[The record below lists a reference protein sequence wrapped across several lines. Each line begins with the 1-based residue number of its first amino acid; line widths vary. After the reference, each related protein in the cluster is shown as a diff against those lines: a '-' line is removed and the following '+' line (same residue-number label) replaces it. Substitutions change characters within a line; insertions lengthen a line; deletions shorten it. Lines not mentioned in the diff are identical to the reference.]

1 MKILSGTTSFVA
13 WRCIV
18 LILILLAAAA
28 AILILHLE
36 AGFLPPEVIQGV
48 IGALSLAAWILAIRF
63 ILADTWGR
71 WFWMV
76 VLAGAGVLAAFLP
89 GAGGLWAATSLSVFA
104 LTFRQYSPWRHIS
117 DRRRALGFGLG
128 ILATALLI
136 FLFPSFGNLAEPEG
150 PGVFLK
156 RLGGWSQLSLGCFWF
171 GSLFHLAIRMRLH
184 FLRLRPK
191 LGVTAILIGFVPL
204 LLMVVL
210 GLMILYTGLGGARA
224 ARTTGALE
232 NWRQMAATG
241 ADFGGALFD
250 TTFAW
255 PGPGSAGG
263 NATLIEAP
271 DWVPG
276 LADKMRGSMADEAR
290 IKKTAADSGA
300 APAPAVT
307 DSTGWFLAGEKIWLM
322 RWRDLDTPQ
331 SAVQAWHLGEHPLEI
346 LSRLLKV
353 GIDISP
359 ASASRSE
366 DDEPVTGDDTE
377 EATEEDRKIFPGLEV
392 SYRDV
397 SQDKDYWKGFSLFGV
412 TLFEV
417 NRYDQQE
424 LDSTSLIINLR
435 VGWQD
440 LKSEFLEGDSNLN
453 IAVVVGLAV
462 VAFLFLV
469 LEIFAFFFGVRISEG
484 IVSAVHVLHR
494 GTRSVAAGDLD
505 TVIDIP
511 NQDEFGDL
519 AASFN
524 EMTSAVKQGREIA
537 LANDRLKRE
546 LETARAIQV
555 RLLPTSEPV
564 VTGFQVVGASIP
576 SREIGGDYFDFLAQ
590 GDDEIGI
597 AIGDV
602 SGKGMPA
609 ALLMSNLQASLHGQ
623 VIHPGSVS
631 GVVER
636 VNDLLVKSTDPH
648 MFATFFYGLLNVRKA
663 SFTCT
668 NAGHNPPVLLRAD
681 GRIEELTTGG
691 LLLGMLGEQVYQQ
704 DTVELAPGEI
714 IVLYTDGIT
723 EAVGPA
729 ADEDDYDAM
738 FGEEALYEV
747 LRRNRHLPASGIKD
761 AILDAVSFHTSG
773 VAQSDDITLVV
784 IRRQG

>member
-1 MKILSGTTSFVA
+1 MKLLSGPISFVA

-18 LILILLAAAA
+18 LILLLLAAAA
-28 AILILHLE
+28 VVLLLHQGT
-36 AGFLPPEVIQGV
+36 GFLPGVVAQGIV
-48 IGALSLAAWILAIRF
+48 GALTLAAWIAAIRF
-63 ILADTWGR
+63 ILTDTWAR
-71 WFWMV
+71 WFWLV
-76 VLAGAGVLAAFLP
+76 VLAGAAALAAFLP
-89 GAGGLWAATSLSVFA
+89 GAAGVWAATPLSIFV

-136 FLFPSFGNLAEPEG
+136 FLYPRFWNLVAPDG
-150 PGVFLK
+150 SGLFLK
-156 RLGGWSQLSLGCFWF
+156 QMGAWSQLSLGCFWF
-171 GSLFHLAIRMRLH
+171 WSLFHLAIRMRLH

-191 LGVTAILIGFVPL
+191 LGVSAILIGFVPL
-204 LLMVVL
+204 MLMVVL

-224 ARTTGALE
+224 ARTTGELE
-232 NWRQMAATG
+232 NWRRMTAEG

-255 PGPGSAGG
+255 PGTMEAREKE
-263 NATLIEAP
+263 TLIEAP
-271 DWVPG
+271 DWVPH
-276 LADKMRGSMADEAR
+276 LAEKMRGSVAESSRLQKAE
-290 IKKTAADSGA
+290 ADSVA
-300 APAPAVT
+300 APVPAIT
-307 DSTGWFLAGEKIWLM
+307 DSTGWFLAGDRIWLM
-322 RWRDLDTPQ
+322 RWGALDTGQPT
-331 SAVQAWHLGEHPLEI
+331 VQAWHLGERPLKV

-359 ASASRSE
+359 AGSSRKNDGDLVIGQAS
-366 DDEPVTGDDTE
+366 
-377 EATEEDRKIFPGLEV
+377 EEDRRSFSGLEV

-397 SQDKDYWKGFSLFGV
+397 SEDKEYWSRFFFFGG

-417 NRYDQQE
+417 NRYDEQK
-424 LDSTSLIINLR
+424 LDSKTLFINLR

-440 LKSEFLEGDSNLN
+440 LKAEFLEGDSNLN
-453 IAVVVGLAV
+453 IAVVVALAV

-469 LEIFAFFFGVRISEG
+469 LEIFALFFGVRISEG
-484 IVSAVHVLHR
+484 IVGAVHALHR

-505 TVIDIP
+505 TVIQIP

-524 EMTSAVKQGREIA
+524 EMTSAVKLGREIA
-537 LANDRLKRE
+537 LANDRLKQE

-555 RLLPTSEPV
+555 RLLPSAEPV

-590 GDDEIGI
+590 GDDQIGI

-623 VIHPGSVS
+623 VMHPGSVS

-648 MFATFFYGLLNVRKA
+648 MFATFFYGLLDAGKA
-663 SFTCT
+663 TFTCT
-668 NAGHNPPVLLRAD
+668 NAGHNPPILLRAD
-681 GRIEELTTGG
+681 GEIEELTTGG

-704 DTVELAPGEI
+704 NTVELAPGEI

-729 ADEDDYDAM
+729 ADEDDYEAM
-738 FGEEALYEV
+738 FGEEALFEV
-747 LRRNRHLPASGIKD
+747 LRRNRHLPAAGIKD
-761 AILDAVSFHTSG
+761 AILGAVSTHTSG

>member
-1 MKILSGTTSFVA
+1 MKLLSGSISFVA

-28 AILILHLE
+28 AVLILHQE
-36 AGFLPPEVIQGV
+36 MDFLTGVVVQGV
-48 IGALSLAAWILAIRF
+48 IGTLTLAAWIAGIRF
-63 ILADTWGR
+63 ILSDTWGR
-71 WFWMV
+71 WFWLV
-76 VLAGAGVLAAFLP
+76 LLAGAAALAAFLP
-89 GAGGLWAATSLSVFA
+89 GSSGIWAATPLSIFV
-104 LTFRQYSPWRHIS
+104 LTSRQYRPWRHIS

-128 ILATALLI
+128 VLATALLI
-136 FLFPSFGNLAEPEG
+136 FLLPRFWSLAAPDG
-150 PGVFLK
+150 PGAFLK
-156 RLGGWSQLSLGCFWF
+156 QLGAWSQLSLGCFWF
-171 GSLFHLAIRMRLH
+171 WSLFHLAIRMRLH

-191 LGVTAILIGFVPL
+191 LGVTAVLIGFVPL
-204 LLMVVL
+204 ALMVVL

-224 ARTTGALE
+224 ARTTGTLE
-232 NWRQMAATG
+232 NWRRMTEAG

-250 TTFAW
+250 TTFMW
-255 PGPGSAGG
+255 PGPGGAREGM
-263 NATLIEAP
+263 TLIEAP
-271 DWVPG
+271 DWVPP
-276 LADKMRGSMADEAR
+276 LAEKMRGSMADVSR
-290 IKKTAADSGA
+290 LQNAASDSGA
-300 APAPAVT
+300 APVPAIA
-307 DSTGWFLAGEKIWLM
+307 DSTGWFLAGDRIWLM
-322 RWRDLDTPQ
+322 RWRALDTGQP
-331 SAVQAWHLGEHPLEI
+331 SVLAWHLGERPLKI

-359 ASASRSE
+359 TGSSRKKDGE
-366 DDEPVTGDDTE
+366 LIIVG
-377 EATEEDRKIFPGLEV
+377 ANEEDRRSFSGLEV

-397 SQDKDYWKGFSLFGV
+397 SEDKGYWNRFFFFGG

-417 NRYDQQE
+417 NRYDGE
-424 LDSTSLIINLR
+424 KLDSKTLFINLR

-440 LKSEFLEGDSNLN
+440 LKTEFLEGDSNLN
-453 IAVVVGLAV
+453 IAVVAALAM

-469 LEIFAFFFGVRISEG
+469 LEVFALFFGVRISEG
-484 IVSAVHVLHR
+484 IVSAVHALHR

-505 TVIDIP
+505 TTIEIP

-524 EMTSAVKQGREIA
+524 EMTRAVKHGREIA
-537 LANDRLKRE
+537 LANDRLKQE

-555 RLLPTSEPV
+555 RLLPSAEPV
-564 VTGFQVVGASIP
+564 VTGFEVVGASIP
-576 SREIGGDYFDFLAQ
+576 SREIGGDYFDFLVQ
-590 GDDEIGI
+590 GDDQIGI

-623 VIHPGSVS
+623 VLHPGSVS

-636 VNDLLVKSTDPH
+636 VNDLMVKSTDPH
-648 MFATFFYGLLNVRKA
+648 MFATFFYGLLDASKA

-668 NAGHNPPVLLRAD
+668 NAGHNPPILLRAD
-681 GRIEELTTGG
+681 DQIEELTTGG
-691 LLLGMLGEQVYQQ
+691 LLLGMLGDQVYQQ

-729 ADEDDYDAM
+729 AEEDDYEAM
-738 FGEEALYEV
+738 FGEEALFEV
-747 LRRNRHLPASGIKD
+747 LRRNRHLPAAGIKD
-761 AILDAVSFHTSG
+761 AILDAVATHTSG
-773 VAQSDDITLVV
+773 MAQSDDITLVV

>member
-1 MKILSGTTSFVA
+1 MLSGPTSFVA
-13 WRCIV
+13 WRCIA
-18 LILILLAAAA
+18 LILILLGVSATVV
-28 AILILHLE
+28 IFHQGV
-36 AGFLPPEVIQGV
+36 GFLSPVVAQGL
-48 IGALSLAAWILAIRF
+48 IGALTLAAWILAIRF

-71 WFWMV
+71 WFWL
-76 VLAGAGVLAAFLP
+76 VLLIGAGAMAMFLP
-89 GAGGLWAATSLSVFA
+89 GVGGLWAATPLSVLV
-104 LTFRQYSPWRHIS
+104 LTFRRYQPWRHIS

-128 ILATALLI
+128 VLATALLI
-136 FLFPSFGNLAEPEG
+136 FLYPRFWNLAEPEG
-150 PGVFLK
+150 PGAYLK
-156 RLGGWSQLSLGCFWF
+156 QLGAWSQLSLGCFWF
-171 GSLFHLAIRMRLH
+171 WSLFHLAIRMRLH
-184 FLRLRPK
+184 FMRLRPK

-204 LLMVVL
+204 ALMILL

-224 ARTTGALE
+224 SRTTSALE
-232 NWRQMAATG
+232 NWRLMTATG

-255 PGPGSAGG
+255 PDPGTAGG

-271 DWVPG
+271 PWVPG
-276 LADKMRGSMADEAR
+276 LADKMRGSLADEAR
-290 IKKTAADSGA
+290 LKKAAADSGG
-300 APAPAVT
+300 APAPAIT
-307 DSTGWFLAGEKIWLM
+307 DSTAWFLADKKIWLM
-322 RWRDLDTPQ
+322 RWRALDTEQPT
-331 SAVQAWHLGEHPLEI
+331 VQAWHLGHRPLEI
-346 LSRLLKV
+346 LSRLLMV
-353 GIDISP
+353 GIDIAP
-359 ASASRSE
+359 AGQNMSGDGELVIGEGDE
-366 DDEPVTGDDTE
+366 DDEE
-377 EATEEDRKIFPGLEV
+377 LQSYPGMEV

-397 SQDKDYWKGFSLFGV
+397 SQEEDYWKGFLLFGV

-417 NRYDQQE
+417 NRFDGE
-424 LDSTSLIINLR
+424 KLASKSLIINLR

-440 LKSEFLEGDSNLN
+440 LKSEFFEGETNLN

-469 LEIFAFFFGVRISEG
+469 LEIFALFFGVRISEG

-494 GTRSVAAGDLD
+494 GTRSVAAGNLD

-511 NQDEFGDL
+511 NEDEFGDL

-564 VTGFQVVGASIP
+564 LTGFQVVGASIP

-623 VIHPGSVS
+623 VLHPGTVA
-631 GVVER
+631 GVVAR
-636 VNDLLVKSTDPH
+636 VNDLMVKSTDPH
-648 MFATFFYGLLNVRKA
+648 MFATFFYGLLNVRNA
-663 SFTCT
+663 TFTCT
-668 NAGHNPPVLLRAD
+668 NAGHNPPILLRAN
-681 GRIEELTTGG
+681 GEIEELTTGG

-704 DTVELAPGEI
+704 DTVELAPGEV

-747 LRRNRHLPASGIKD
+747 LRRNRHLPAAGIKD
-761 AILDAVSFHTSG
+761 AILDAVSSHTSG

>member
-1 MKILSGTTSFVA
+1 MKLLAGPVPFVA
-13 WRCIV
+13 WRCIA
-18 LILILLAAAA
+18 LILLLLGVSVV
-28 AILILHLE
+28 ILVLHQE
-36 AGFLPPEVIQGV
+36 AGFLPGAVAQGV
-48 IGALSLAAWILAIRF
+48 IGVLTLAAWIMAIRF

-71 WFWMV
+71 WFWLV
-76 VLAGAGVLAAFLP
+76 ILAGAAALATFLP
-89 GAGGLWAATSLSVFA
+89 YPAGIWVATPLSIFV
-104 LTFRQYSPWRHIS
+104 LTFRQFRTWRHIS

-128 ILATALLI
+128 VLATALLI
-136 FLFPSFGNLAEPEG
+136 FLYPRFLNLVGEEG
-150 PGVFLK
+150 SGIFLK
-156 RLGGWSQLSLGCFWF
+156 KLGAWSQISLGCFWF
-171 GSLFHLAIRMRLH
+171 WSLFHLAIRMRLH

-204 LLMVVL
+204 MLMVLL

-224 ARTTGALE
+224 SRTTGALE
-232 NWRQMAATG
+232 NWRQMTAAG

-250 TTFAW
+250 TTFVW
-255 PGPGSAGG
+255 PGPGIAGE
-263 NATLIEAP
+263 NETLIEAP

-276 LADKMRGSMADEAR
+276 LVNKMRGSMADAAR
-290 IKKTAADSGA
+290 
-300 APAPAVT
+300 T
-307 DSTGWFLAGEKIWLM
+307 DSTGWFLADGKIWLM
-322 RWRDLDTPQ
+322 RWRALDTEHPT
-331 SAVQAWHLGEHPLEI
+331 VQAWHLGERPLEI

-359 ASASRSE
+359 AGSSRS
-366 DDEPVTGDDTE
+366 GDGE
-377 EATEEDRKIFPGLEV
+377 LVIGQATEEDRKSFSGLEV

-397 SQDKDYWKGFSLFGV
+397 SQDKDYWNRFFFFGG

-417 NRYDQQE
+417 NRYEDQW
-424 LDSTSLIINLR
+424 LGSKTLFINLR

-440 LKSEFLEGDSNLN
+440 LKTEFLEGDSNLN
-453 IAVVVGLAV
+453 IAVVVALGV

-469 LEIFAFFFGVRISEG
+469 LEVFALFFGFRISEG

-555 RLLPTSEPV
+555 RLLPSSEPV

-576 SREIGGDYFDFLAQ
+576 SREIGGDYFDFLVQ
-590 GDDEIGI
+590 GEDQIGI

-623 VIHPGSVS
+623 VMHPGTVS

-636 VNDLLVKSTDPH
+636 VNDLLVRSTDPH
-648 MFATFFYGLLNVRKA
+648 MFATFFYGLLDARNA
-663 SFTCT
+663 TFTCT
-668 NAGHNPPVLLRAD
+668 NAGHNPPILLRAS
-681 GRIEELTTGG
+681 GEIEELTTGG

-704 DTVELAPGEI
+704 DTVTLAPGEI

-738 FGEEALYEV
+738 FGEDTLFEV
-747 LRRNRHLPASGIKD
+747 LRRNRHLPAAGIKD
-761 AILDAVSFHTSG
+761 AILDAVSTHTSG

>member
-1 MKILSGTTSFVA
+1 
-13 WRCIV
+13 
-18 LILILLAAAA
+18 
-28 AILILHLE
+28 
-36 AGFLPPEVIQGV
+36 
-48 IGALSLAAWILAIRF
+48 
-63 ILADTWGR
+63 
-71 WFWMV
+71 
-76 VLAGAGVLAAFLP
+76 
-89 GAGGLWAATSLSVFA
+89 
-104 LTFRQYSPWRHIS
+104 
-117 DRRRALGFGLG
+117 
-128 ILATALLI
+128 
-136 FLFPSFGNLAEPEG
+136 
-150 PGVFLK
+150 
-156 RLGGWSQLSLGCFWF
+156 
-171 GSLFHLAIRMRLH
+171 
-184 FLRLRPK
+184 
-191 LGVTAILIGFVPL
+191 
-204 LLMVVL
+204 
-210 GLMILYTGLGGARA
+210 
-224 ARTTGALE
+224 
-232 NWRQMAATG
+232 
-241 ADFGGALFD
+241 
-250 TTFAW
+250 
-255 PGPGSAGG
+255 
-263 NATLIEAP
+263 
-271 DWVPG
+271 
-276 LADKMRGSMADEAR
+276 MRGSLADEAR
-290 IKKTAADSGA
+290 LNKAAADSGE
-300 APAPAVT
+300 APAPAIT
-307 DSTGWFLAGEKIWLM
+307 DSTAWFLADHKIWLM
-322 RWRDLDTPQ
+322 RWRALDTEQPT
-331 SAVQAWHLGEHPLEI
+331 VQAWHLGHRPLET
-346 LSRLLKV
+346 LSRLLMV
-353 GIDISP
+353 GIDIAP
-359 ASASRSE
+359 AGQNMS
-366 DDEPVTGDDTE
+366 GDGNLVIGEGD
-377 EATEEDRKIFPGLEV
+377 EEDEELQSYPGMEI

-397 SQDKDYWKGFSLFGV
+397 SQEEDYWKDFLLFGV

-417 NRYDQQE
+417 NRFDGNKLE
-424 LDSTSLIINLR
+424 SKSLIINLR

-440 LKSEFLEGDSNLN
+440 LKAEFFEGETNLN

-494 GTRSVAAGDLD
+494 GTRSVAAGNLD

-524 EMTSAVKQGREIA
+524 EMTDAVKQGREIA

-623 VIHPGSVS
+623 VLHPGTVS

-636 VNDLLVKSTDPH
+636 VNDLMVKSTDPH
-648 MFATFFYGLLNVRKA
+648 MFATFFYGLLNVPNA
-663 SFTCT
+663 TFTCT
-668 NAGHNPPVLLRAD
+668 NAGHNPPILLRAS
-681 GRIEELTTGG
+681 GEIEELTTGG

-704 DTVELAPGEI
+704 DTVSLAPGEV

-747 LRRNRHLPASGIKD
+747 LRRNRHLPAAGIKD
-761 AILDAVSFHTSG
+761 AILDAVSSHTSG
-773 VAQSDDITLVV
+773 VTQSDDITLVV

>member
-1 MKILSGTTSFVA
+1 MKMLSGPTSFVA
-13 WRCIV
+13 WRCIA
-18 LILILLAAAA
+18 LILILLGVSATVV
-28 AILILHLE
+28 IFHQGV
-36 AGFLPPEVIQGV
+36 GFLSPVVAQGL
-48 IGALSLAAWILAIRF
+48 IGALTLAAWILAIRF

-71 WFWMV
+71 WFWL
-76 VLAGAGVLAAFLP
+76 VLLIGAGAMAMFLP
-89 GAGGLWAATSLSVFA
+89 GVGGLWAATPLSVLV
-104 LTFRQYSPWRHIS
+104 LTFRRYQPWRHIS

-128 ILATALLI
+128 VLATALLI
-136 FLFPSFGNLAEPEG
+136 FLYPRFWNLAEPEG
-150 PGVFLK
+150 PGAYLK
-156 RLGGWSQLSLGCFWF
+156 QLGAWSQLSLGCFWF
-171 GSLFHLAIRMRLH
+171 WSLFHLAIRMRLH
-184 FLRLRPK
+184 FMRLRPK

-204 LLMVVL
+204 ALMILL

-224 ARTTGALE
+224 SRTTSALE
-232 NWRQMAATG
+232 NWRLMTATG

-255 PGPGSAGG
+255 PGPGTAGG

-271 DWVPG
+271 PWVPG
-276 LADKMRGSMADEAR
+276 LADKMRGSLADEAR
-290 IKKTAADSGA
+290 LKKAAADSGG
-300 APAPAVT
+300 APAPAIT
-307 DSTGWFLAGEKIWLM
+307 DSTAWFLADKKIWLM
-322 RWRDLDTPQ
+322 RWRALDTEQPT
-331 SAVQAWHLGEHPLEI
+331 VQAWHLGHRPLEI
-346 LSRLLKV
+346 LSRLLMV
-353 GIDISP
+353 GIDIAP
-359 ASASRSE
+359 AGQNMSGDGELVIGEGDE
-366 DDEPVTGDDTE
+366 DDE
-377 EATEEDRKIFPGLEV
+377 ALQSYPGMEV

-397 SQDKDYWKGFSLFGV
+397 SQEEDYWKGFLLFGV

-417 NRYDQQE
+417 NRFDGE
-424 LDSTSLIINLR
+424 KLASKSLIINLR

-440 LKSEFLEGDSNLN
+440 LKSEFFEGETNLN

-469 LEIFAFFFGVRISEG
+469 LEIFALFFGVRISEG

-494 GTRSVAAGDLD
+494 GTRSVAAGNLD

-511 NQDEFGDL
+511 NEDEFGDL

-524 EMTSAVKQGREIA
+524 EMTTAVKQGREIA

-555 RLLPTSEPV
+555 RLLPSSEPV
-564 VTGFQVVGASIP
+564 LTGFQVVGASIP

-623 VIHPGSVS
+623 VLHPGTVA
-631 GVVER
+631 GVVAR
-636 VNDLLVKSTDPH
+636 VNDLMVKSTDPH
-648 MFATFFYGLLNVRKA
+648 MFATFFYGLLNVRNA
-663 SFTCT
+663 TFTCT
-668 NAGHNPPVLLRAD
+668 NAGHNPPILLRAN
-681 GRIEELTTGG
+681 GEIEELTTGG

-704 DTVELAPGEI
+704 DTVELAPGEV

-747 LRRNRHLPASGIKD
+747 LRRNRHLPAAGIKD
-761 AILDAVSFHTSG
+761 AILDAVSSHTSG

>member
-1 MKILSGTTSFVA
+1 AT
-13 WRCIV
+13 
-18 LILILLAAAA
+18 
-28 AILILHLE
+28 
-36 AGFLPPEVIQGV
+36 
-48 IGALSLAAWILAIRF
+48 
-63 ILADTWGR
+63 
-71 WFWMV
+71 
-76 VLAGAGVLAAFLP
+76 FLP
-89 GAGGLWAATSLSVFA
+89 GAGGLWAATPLSIFA
-104 LTFRQYSPWRHIS
+104 LTFRQYQPWRHIS

-128 ILATALLI
+128 VLAMALVI
-136 FLFPSFGNLAEPEG
+136 FLYPRFWNLADPEG
-150 PGVFLK
+150 SGVFLK

-171 GSLFHLAIRMRLH
+171 WSLFHLAIRMRLH
-184 FLRLRPK
+184 FMRLRPK
-191 LGVTAILIGFVPL
+191 LGVAAILIGFVPL
-204 LLMVVL
+204 VLMVFL

-224 ARTTGALE
+224 SRTNNALE
-232 NWRQMAATG
+232 NWRRMTATG

-255 PGPGSAGG
+255 PGPGNAGK

-276 LADKMRGSMADEAR
+276 LAEKMRGSMADEAR
-290 IKKTAADSGA
+290 LKKAAADSGA
-300 APAPAVT
+300 APAPAIT
-307 DSTGWFLAGEKIWLM
+307 DTTAWFLAGGKIWLM
-322 RWRDLDTPQ
+322 RWRELDTEHPT
-331 SAVQAWHLGEHPLEI
+331 VKAWHLGRRPMET
-346 LSRLLKV
+346 LSRILMV
-353 GIDISP
+353 GIDIAP
-359 ASASRSE
+359 AGQGMS
-366 DDEPVTGDDTE
+366 GDDQLVIGE
-377 EATEEDRKIFPGLEV
+377 VDEEDPQSFPGLEV

-397 SQDKDYWKGFSLFGV
+397 SEEKDYWKDFLLFGV

-417 NRYDQQE
+417 NRFDGGE
-424 LDSTSLIINLR
+424 LDSISLIINLR

-469 LEIFAFFFGVRISEG
+469 LEIFALFFGLRISEG
-484 IVSAVHVLHR
+484 IVSAVHMLHR
-494 GTRSVAAGDLD
+494 GTRSVAAGNLD

-524 EMTSAVKQGREIA
+524 EMTGAVKQGREIA

-555 RLLPTSEPV
+555 RLLPSSEPV

-623 VIHPGSVS
+623 VMHPGSVS

-636 VNDLLVKSTDPH
+636 VNDLMVRSTDPH
-648 MFATFFYGLLNVRKA
+648 MFATFFYGLLNARNA
-663 SFTCT
+663 TFTCT
-668 NAGHNPPVLLRAD
+668 NAGHNPPILLRTN
-681 GRIEELTTGG
+681 GEIEELTTGG

-704 DTVELAPGEI
+704 DT
-714 IVLYTDGIT
+714 
-723 EAVGPA
+723 
-729 ADEDDYDAM
+729 
-738 FGEEALYEV
+738 
-747 LRRNRHLPASGIKD
+747 
-761 AILDAVSFHTSG
+761 
-773 VAQSDDITLVV
+773 
-784 IRRQG
+784 

>member
-1 MKILSGTTSFVA
+1 MKLLAGPVPFVA
-13 WRCIV
+13 WRCIA
-18 LILILLAAAA
+18 LILLLLGASAV
-28 AILILHLE
+28 ILVFHQE
-36 AGFLPPEVIQGV
+36 AGFLPGVVAQGV
-48 IGALSLAAWILAIRF
+48 IGVLTLAAWIMAIRF

-71 WFWMV
+71 WFWLV
-76 VLAGAGVLAAFLP
+76 ILAGAAALATFLP
-89 GAGGLWAATSLSVFA
+89 YPAGIWVATPLSIFV
-104 LTFRQYSPWRHIS
+104 LTFRQFRTWRHIS

-128 ILATALLI
+128 VLATALLI
-136 FLFPSFGNLAEPEG
+136 FLYPRFLNLAGAEG
-150 PGVFLK
+150 SGEFLK
-156 RLGGWSQLSLGCFWF
+156 KLGAWSQLSLGCFWF
-171 GSLFHLAIRMRLH
+171 WSLFHLAIRMRLH

-204 LLMVVL
+204 MLMVLL

-224 ARTTGALE
+224 ARTTSALE
-232 NWRQMAATG
+232 NWRQMTAAG

-250 TTFAW
+250 TTFVW
-255 PGPGSAGG
+255 PGPGSARG
-263 NATLIEAP
+263 NETLIEAP

-276 LADKMRGSMADEAR
+276 LANKMRGSMADAAR
-290 IKKTAADSGA
+290 
-300 APAPAVT
+300 T
-307 DSTGWFLAGEKIWLM
+307 DSTGWYLAGGKIWLM
-322 RWRDLDTPQ
+322 RWRALDTEHP
-331 SAVQAWHLGEHPLEI
+331 AVQAWHLGERPLEI

-353 GIDISP
+353 GIDIS
-359 ASASRSE
+359 SVGSSRS
-366 DDEPVTGDDTE
+366 GDGDLVIGP
-377 EATEEDRKIFPGLEV
+377 ATEEDRKSFSGLEV

-397 SQDKDYWKGFSLFGV
+397 SQDKDYWNRFFFFGG

-417 NRYDQQE
+417 NRYDEQK
-424 LDSTSLIINLR
+424 LDTKILFINLR

-440 LKSEFLEGDSNLN
+440 LKTEFLEGDSNLN
-453 IAVVVGLAV
+453 IAVVVALGV
-462 VAFLFLV
+462 VAFLFLI
-469 LEIFAFFFGVRISEG
+469 LEVFAIFFGVRISEG

-555 RLLPTSEPV
+555 RLLPSTEPV

-590 GDDEIGI
+590 ADDRIGI

-623 VIHPGSVS
+623 VMHPGSVS

-636 VNDLLVKSTDPH
+636 VNDLLVRSTDPH
-648 MFATFFYGLLNVRKA
+648 MFATFFYGLLDARNA
-663 SFTCT
+663 TFTCT
-668 NAGHNPPVLLRAD
+668 NAGHNPPILLRAN
-681 GRIEELTTGG
+681 GEIEELTTGG
-691 LLLGMLGEQVYQQ
+691 LLLGMLGGQVYQQ
-704 DTVELAPGEI
+704 DTVTLAPGEI

-738 FGEEALYEV
+738 FGEEALFEV
-747 LRRNRHLPASGIKD
+747 LRRSRHLPAAGIKD
-761 AILDAVSFHTSG
+761 AILDAVSSHTSG

>member
-1 MKILSGTTSFVA
+1 MKLLSGPTSFVA
-13 WRCIV
+13 WRCIA
-18 LILILLAAAA
+18 LILILLGVSAAVV
-28 AILILHLE
+28 LLHQGV
-36 AGFLPPEVIQGV
+36 GFLPPAAAQGV
-48 IGALSLAAWILAIRF
+48 IGALTLAAWILAIRF

-71 WFWMV
+71 WFWLV
-76 VLAGAGVLAAFLP
+76 ILAGAGALATFLP
-89 GAGGLWAATSLSVFA
+89 GVSGLWTATPLSIFA
-104 LTFRQYSPWRHIS
+104 LTFRQYQPWRHIS

-128 ILATALLI
+128 VLATALLI
-136 FLFPSFGNLAEPEG
+136 FLYPRFWNLAEPEG

-156 RLGGWSQLSLGCFWF
+156 RLGAWSLLSLGCFWF
-171 GSLFHLAIRMRLH
+171 WSLFHLAIRMRLH
-184 FLRLRPK
+184 FMRLRPK

-204 LLMVVL
+204 VLMVLL

-224 ARTTGALE
+224 SRTTSALE
-232 NWRQMAATG
+232 NWRQLTATG

-255 PGPGSAGG
+255 PGPGSAGE

-271 DWVPG
+271 QWVPG
-276 LADKMRGSMADEAR
+276 LADKMRGSLADEAR
-290 IKKTAADSGA
+290 FKKAAADSGTT
-300 APAPAVT
+300 PAPAIT
-307 DSTGWFLAGEKIWLM
+307 DSTGWFLAEGKIWLM
-322 RWRDLDTPQ
+322 RWRALDTEHPT
-331 SAVQAWHLGEHPLEI
+331 VKAWHLGYRPMEI
-346 LSRLLKV
+346 LSRLLMV
-353 GIDISP
+353 GIDIAPSGQNM
-359 ASASRSE
+359 S
-366 DDEPVTGDDTE
+366 GDGQLVIG
-377 EATEEDRKIFPGLEV
+377 EADEEDEGPQSYPGMEV

-397 SQDKDYWKGFSLFGV
+397 SQEKDYWKDFLLFGV

-417 NRYDQQE
+417 NRFDGE
-424 LDSTSLIINLR
+424 KLDSKSLIINLR

-440 LKSEFLEGDSNLN
+440 LKAEFLEGDSNLN
-453 IAVVVGLAV
+453 IAVVVGLGV

-494 GTRSVAAGDLD
+494 GTRSVAAGNLD

-590 GDDEIGI
+590 ADDEIGI

-623 VIHPGSVS
+623 VLHPGTVS

-636 VNDLLVKSTDPH
+636 VNDLMVKSTDPH
-648 MFATFFYGLLNVRKA
+648 MFATFFYGLLNARNA
-663 SFTCT
+663 TFTCT
-668 NAGHNPPVLLRAD
+668 NAGHNPPILLRAS
-681 GRIEELTTGG
+681 GEIEELTTGG

-704 DTVELAPGEI
+704 DTVSLAPGEI

-738 FGEEALYEV
+738 FGEDALYEV
-747 LRRNRHLPASGIKD
+747 LRRNRHLPAAGIKD
-761 AILDAVSFHTSG
+761 AILDAVSAHTSG

>member
-1 MKILSGTTSFVA
+1 MKLISGPIPFVA

-18 LILILLAAAA
+18 LILVLLAAAA
-28 AILILHLE
+28 AILVLHQE
-36 AGFLPPEVIQGV
+36 AFFLPPGV
-48 IGALSLAAWILAIRF
+48 VQSLIGVMALVAWIAAIRF

-71 WFWMV
+71 WFWLV
-76 VLAGAGVLAAFLP
+76 VLAGAAALALFVPGSGGV
-89 GAGGLWAATSLSVFA
+89 WTATPLSVLV
-104 LTFRQYSPWRHIS
+104 LTCRQYRPWRHIG

-128 ILATALLI
+128 VVATALLI
-136 FLFPSFGNLAEPEG
+136 FIYPRFIHLAEPEG
-150 PGVFLK
+150 GGRFLK
-156 RLGGWSQLSLGCFWF
+156 QLGAWSQLSLGYFWF
-171 GSLFHLAIRMRLH
+171 MSLFHLAVRMRLH
-184 FLRLRPK
+184 FMRLRPK
-191 LGVTAILIGFVPL
+191 LGVTAILIGLVPM

-224 ARTTGALE
+224 ARTSGALE
-232 NWRQMAATG
+232 NWRRMTATG

-250 TTFAW
+250 TTFVW
-255 PGPGSAGG
+255 PGVGSTRAGL
-263 NATLIEAP
+263 TIIETP
-271 DWVPG
+271 DWVPH
-276 LADKMRGSMADEAR
+276 LAEKMRGSAADAAR
-290 IKKTAADSGA
+290 LGKADADSGSA
-300 APAPAVT
+300 QVPAIADT
-307 DSTGWFLAGEKIWLM
+307 TGWFLAGGRIWLM
-322 RWRDLDTPQ
+322 RWRALDTGQP
-331 SAVQAWHLGEHPLEI
+331 AVQAWHLGERPLKV
-346 LSRLLKV
+346 LSGLLKV

-359 ASASRSE
+359 TGSSVA
-366 DDEPVTGDDTE
+366 GDDLVIGD
-377 EATEEDRKIFPGLEV
+377 ASEEDLRSFSGLEV
-392 SYRDV
+392 TYRDV
-397 SQDKDYWKGFSLFGV
+397 SEDKEYWSRFFFFGG

-417 NRYDQQE
+417 NRYDGE
-424 LDSTSLIINLR
+424 KLDTKTLFINLR

-440 LKSEFLEGDSNLN
+440 LKTEFLEGDSNLN
-453 IAVVVGLAV
+453 IAVVVALGV

-484 IVSAVHVLHR
+484 IVGAVHALHR
-494 GTRSVAAGDLD
+494 GTRSVASGNLD

-511 NQDEFGDL
+511 NEDEFGDL

-524 EMTSAVKQGREIA
+524 EMTSAVKKGREIA
-537 LANDRLKRE
+537 LANDRLVQE
-546 LETARAIQV
+546 LATARAIQV
-555 RLLPTSEPV
+555 RLLPSTEPV
-564 VTGFQVVGASIP
+564 VTGFEVVGASIP

-590 GDDEIGI
+590 GDDKIGI

-623 VIHPGSVS
+623 VLHPGSVS

-648 MFATFFYGLLNVRKA
+648 MFATFFYGLLDAGQA

-668 NAGHNPPVLLRAD
+668 NAGHNPPILLRAD
-681 GRIEELTTGG
+681 GTIEELTTGG
-691 LLLGMLGEQVYQQ
+691 LLLGMMGEQVYKQ
-704 DTVELAPGEI
+704 DTVTLAPGEI

-738 FGEEALYEV
+738 FGEEALFEV
-747 LRRNRHLPASGIKD
+747 LRRNRHLPAAGIKD
-761 AILDAVSFHTSG
+761 AILGAVSTHTSG